1 VWLHWHEF
9 FTNMTKSKGLAG
21 YLHFF
26 WAGLVRHSQTGSFL
40 PSQRFLIDA
49 MIAPVPQHFTGD
61 IVELGTGT
69 APLTLRLTAKCPKA
83 RLHCCEINP
92 VLAQDARQNLARAG
106 VNGNVHVHTV
116 SAQALLAELD
126 RKAPAQPAFVIS
138 ALPIGNLKRSTVL
151 ELLRAS
157 KDALAPNGMFIQV
170 QHFLVDRK
178 NIRAIFRDVR
188 IVPVLRNLP
197 PGFVYY
203 ARK

>member
-1 VWLHWHEF
+1 
-9 FTNMTKSKGLAG
+9 MTKSKGLAS

-40 PSQRFLIDA
+40 PSQRFLIDV
-49 MIAPVPQHFTGD
+49 MIAPVPQNFTGD

-92 VLAQDARQNLARAG
+92 VLAHDARENLARAG
-106 VNGNVHVHTV
+106 VNGNVHVHTM
-116 SAQALLAELD
+116 SAQALLAEID
-126 RKAPAQPAFVIS
+126 KKTPTQPAFVIS
-138 ALPIGNLKRSTVL
+138 GLPIGNLGRPTVL

-157 KDALAPNGMFIQV
+157 KAALAPNGMFIQA

-178 NIRAIFRDVR
+178 NVQATFREVR
-188 IVPVLRNLP
+188 IVPVLRNVP
-197 PGFVYY
+197 PVFVYY

>member
-1 VWLHWHEF
+1 
-9 FTNMTKSKGLAG
+9 
-21 YLHFF
+21 
-26 WAGLVRHSQTGSFL
+26 
-40 PSQRFLIDA
+40 
-49 MIAPVPQHFTGD
+49 
-61 IVELGTGT
+61 
-69 APLTLRLTAKCPKA
+69 
-83 RLHCCEINP
+83 LHCCEINP